1 MNVKNLRPKKT
12 YGTSLRNNRS
22 AVADMIQRR
31 QAGQTFSRIGD
42 AWGVTKMHVWNILK
56 EAQTTND
63 PYPRN

>member
-12 YGTSLRNNRS
+12 YGTSLRQNRS

-31 QAGQTFSRIGD
+31 KDGQTFKTIGD
-42 AWGVTKMHVWNILK
+42 AWGVTQMHVWNILK
-56 EAQTTND
+56 EVQTTHD